1 MNKRVLVISDLHIP
15 YQHKDAFAFLAE
27 IKKEFKP
34 DFVVN
39 IGDLLD
45 FHSMSMHDHDPD
57 LASPGDEMTIARE
70 YVKELEWMFPKVVE
84 VESNHS
90 SMVFRRALKSGM
102 SRQFLKTYGEFLG
115 TKKGPSFDIAVDP
128 VEGTNFVAN
137 NLPGGITVL
146 AVGEKGNLF
155 NAPETYMYKIATGKI
170 DKGLIDLDFPLE
182 KNIKNLSEFKNKD
195 ISLLTVCIL
204 DRPRHKIIID
214 KLNDLNINVK
224 LITDGDVLGALYVS
238 DPKYNVDMFLGTGGG
253 PEGVIAASALDAYE
267 CHFQGR
273 FIFDNEKDVKEA
285 KSMGIVDLD
294 KKYELKEIIKGD
306 SLFCASGITNSE
318 ILNGIVIEGDKF
330 ISETLVT
337 HKNSN
342 FREIVRNINSISE

>member
-1 MNKRVLVISDLHIP
+1 MAIDTKFID
-15 YQHKDAFAFLAE
+15 
-27 IKKEFKP
+27 
-34 DFVVN
+34 
-39 IGDLLD
+39 
-45 FHSMSMHDHDPD
+45 
-57 LASPGDEMTIARE
+57 
-70 YVKELEWMFPKVVE
+70 
-84 VESNHS
+84 
-90 SMVFRRALKSGM
+90 
-102 SRQFLKTYGEFLG
+102 QFLNVTSKAALAASYLIGKKDKIAADQAAVDSMRTELNNINIDGQILIGEGTLDEAPLLYTGEFLG

-146 AVGEKGNLF
+146 AIGEKGNLF
-155 NAPETYMYKIATGKI
+155 NAPETYMNKIATGKI

-204 DRPRHKIIID
+204 DRPRHKVIID
-214 KLNDLNINVK
+214 KLKDLNVNVK
-224 LITDGDVLGALYVS
+224 LIDDGDVLGALYVS
-238 DPKYNVDMFLGTGGG
+238 DPKYNVDMFLGIGGG
-253 PEGVIAASALDAYE
+253 PEGVIAACALDSYD

-273 FIFDNEKDVKEA
+273 FIFDSKKDIIEA
-285 KSMGIVDLD
+285 KSMGVTDLN
-294 KKYELKEIIKGD
+294 KKYELNEIVKGD

-318 ILNGIVIEGDKF
+318 VLKGIVIEGDKF

-342 FREIVRNINSISE
+342 FKKIIKNINPINE